1 MTEAAEPARPDDK
14 SRERVELATS
24 MQELPVACAFLAEVE
39 RYYRALLAAVPR
51 KDINPGEWESSAGG
65 NLLYAGVLDEPGRAL
80 VVAGNIA
87 GAATLTAAPDPAAQ
101 KQAIRDGVVDFLVTS
116 LDEALR
122 ILKNEIRKRET
133 VAVCVAIEPHD
144 LEREMEERGVAPDLM
159 RDATMERRTAQRG
172 HGVLV
177 NWHVAA
183 APALW
188 LPKLDALAA
197 ECLSVE
203 AVEAQRWLRLAPRYL
218 GRMAQGERMVTADAE
233 FAASFSER
241 VGQAVERQELAV
253 PVTIRICDTA
263 GCTERRFPAA
273 AETIGR

>member
-1 MTEAAEPARPDDK
+1 MPDDK

-51 KDINPGEWESSAGG
+51 KDINPGESESSAGG
-65 NLLYAGVLDEPGRAL
+65 NLQYAGVLDEPGRAL

-87 GAATLTAAPDPAAQ
+87 GAATLSATADPAAQ

-253 PVTIRICDTA
+253 PVTIRICDA
-263 GCTERRFPAA
+263 AECTERRFPAA

>member
-1 MTEAAEPARPDDK
+1 M
-14 SRERVELATS
+14 ATS
-24 MQELPVACAFLAEVE
+24 MQGLPVACAFLAEVE
-39 RYYRALLAAVPR
+39 RHYRALLAAVPR
-51 KDINPGEWESSAGG
+51 KDINPGEWGSSAGG
-65 NLLYAGVLDEPGRAL
+65 NLLYAGVLDEAGRAL
-80 VVAGNIA
+80 VVAGNVA
-87 GAATLTAAPDPAAQ
+87 GAATLTATADPAAQ

-116 LDEALR
+116 LDEAVR

-133 VAVCVAIEPHD
+133 VAVCVALEPYD

-159 RDATMERRTAQRG
+159 REVILERRTAQRG

-188 LPKLDALAA
+188 LPGLDAMAA
-197 ECLSVE
+197 ECLSGKP
-203 AVEAQRWLRLAPRYL
+203 AEAQRWLRLAPRYL
-218 GRMAQGERMVTADAE
+218 GRMARGERMVTADTE

-241 VGQAVERQELAV
+241 VGQAVERQEIAV

-273 AETIGR
+273 AETIGS